1 MELSSVWMWA
11 AVAMVLL
18 IGEMVTATFGLLFF
32 GAAAAVTAVVVVIA
46 PNLPPAVQLM
56 IFGALGLVG
65 VLVGRKWIKAKLASK
80 AAPAVNLDSNSE
92 FAIDRSLAPGQEG
105 AVLYQGSPW
114 SAKNEGSDPINTG
127 DRVKVIR
134 TSGIKLI
141 IQKVK

>member
-18 IGEMVTATFGLLFF
+18 VGEMMTATFGLLFF
-32 GAAAAVTAVVVVIA
+32 GLAAAVTAVIVVIA
-46 PNLPPAVQLM
+46 PNLQPAVQLM
-56 IFGALGLVG
+56 IFGSLGLVG
-65 VLVGRKWIKAKLASK
+65 ILVGRKWIKAKLASK
-80 AAPAVNLDSNSE
+80 AVPAVNMDSNAE
-92 FAIDRSLAPGQEG
+92 FRIDRALEPGQEG
-105 AVLYQGSPW
+105 AVLYQGVPW
-114 SAKNEGSDPINTG
+114 SAKNEGTEAINTG

>member
-1 MELSSVWMWA
+1 MWA
-11 AVAMVLL
+11 ALAMVLL
-18 IGEMVTATFGLLFF
+18 IGEMMTATFGLMFF
-32 GAAAAVTAVVVVIA
+32 GVAAAVTAVIVIIA
-46 PNLPPAVQLM
+46 PELQPAVQLM
-56 IFGALGLVG
+56 IFGALGLIG

-114 SAKNEGSDPINTG
+114 AAKNEGTEPINKG

-134 TSGIKLI
+134 TNGIKLI